1 MALDFGVHNVTI
13 QYGQTGTTHS
23 FAKGVTVTGA
33 IVGAGTLS
41 LLGDTTTPTNCVIAE
56 PTSGPGIATRN
67 LASIKVGGF
76 SVAGKGGFGA
86 LDAGLGTQILI
97 IGPMDYAATDS
108 PGGHQYAFGGVI
120 VGSGFPCTISGGAA
134 YHLFAQEAGS
144 RVANLG
150 TVITFTASVTF
161 GTAFANAA
169 NLAEISSGS
178 TITLNGKTIT
188 GKKFTVS
195 NGAMINTNGSG
206 TSYFPGGTAGT
217 GTNYSVTPWGLYL

>member
-1 MALDFGVHNVTI
+1 MALDFGIHNVTI
-13 QYGQTGTTHS
+13 QYGQTGSAHT

-33 IVGAGTLS
+33 IVGAGKLS

-56 PTSGPGIATRN
+56 PTIGPGIATRN
-67 LASIKVGGF
+67 LASINVGGF

-86 LDAGLGTQILI
+86 LDASVGTQIQI
-97 IGPMDYAATDS
+97 IGAMDYAATDS

-120 VGSGFPCTISGGAA
+120 GGQGFPCTISGGAA
-134 YHLFAQEAGS
+134 FHLFAQEAGA

-161 GTAFANAA
+161 TTFASAA
-169 NLAEISSGS
+169 NLAEISTGS

-188 GKKFTVS
+188 GKKFAVS
-195 NGAMINTNGSG
+195 NGAMISTGGSG
-206 TSYFPGGTAGT
+206 INYFPGGTAGT
-217 GTNYSVTPWGLYL
+217 GTNYGVTPWGLYL